1 MRPKRK
7 KAGAAVAQN
16 VRPWLDSGWRD
27 RDANWRSRT
36 DGPETPKEPRANE
49 REEKERDR
57 RKGKGKEREGKRRKE
72 RKERKERKRKNAW
85 GFVSQDAV
93 PSRAP
98 VQAEWQSR
106 ESMCASAASHCRQ
119 RQSGRSM
126 LKAST

>member
-36 DGPETPKEPRANE
+36 DGQETPKEPRANE

-57 RKGKGKEREGKRRKE
+57 RKGKRRKEKE
-72 RKERKERKRKNAW
+72 RKERKERKKRLGLRVA
-85 GFVSQDAV
+85 GCSSF
-93 PSRAP
+93 
-98 VQAEWQSR
+98 
-106 ESMCASAASHCRQ
+106 
-119 RQSGRSM
+119 
-126 LKAST
+126 ASTRPGRVAKSRVDVCVCSVSL